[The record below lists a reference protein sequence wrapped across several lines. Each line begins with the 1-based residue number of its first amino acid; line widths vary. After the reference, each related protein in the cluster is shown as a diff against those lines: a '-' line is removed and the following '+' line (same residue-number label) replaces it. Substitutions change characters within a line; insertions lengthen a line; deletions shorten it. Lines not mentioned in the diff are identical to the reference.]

1 MGLLDSR
8 YRNRPIADALFIP
21 ILAAALGAALGAG
34 IAMRG
39 VKTTAAVPA
48 VAADSPVPATL
59 VLQKRPGPR
68 PEKKDIVRTPRPR
81 RPRRARQPVD
91 LTDNPALAKQEDT
104 KAAPA
109 SGRKKTR
116 RVYGLNK
123 VYSRGIGAR
132 GAMEDA
138 IVGKLGN
145 TLSKQFDTLRATED
159 EIKGAV
165 VSTTTVTAAPRFRK
179 RVKPSYT
186 ERMLAHRIEGVVKV
200 RLLVD
205 IDGRV
210 KKAVA
215 LNDIGCDAARQAV
228 TASLR
233 MEFEPAKRGE
243 QPVAVWIIV
252 PMRFVMLT

>member
-1 MGLLDSR
+1 MGLLDLR
-8 YRNRPIADALFIP
+8 YRNRPIADALFAPVFI
-21 ILAAALGAALGAG
+21 ATLGAALGTG

-39 VKTTAAVPA
+39 VKTVNASPQ
-48 VAADSPVPATL
+48 AADAPIRTTL
-59 VLQKRPGPR
+59 VLQRRPSPR
-68 PEKKDIVRTPRPR
+68 PAKKEIVRPPRPHPVRQAR
-81 RPRRARQPVD
+81 RPAD
-91 LTDNPALAKQEDT
+91 LTDNPELAQKEDH
-104 KAAPA
+104 KAASSPVRHKA
-109 SGRKKTR
+109 R
-116 RVYGLNK
+116 RVYGLKK
-123 VYSRGIGAR
+123 VYSRGIGAG

-145 TLSKQFDTLRATED
+145 TLAKDFDTLRATED
-159 EIKGAV
+159 DIKGAI
-165 VSTTTVTAAPRFRK
+165 VSATTVTAAPRFRK

-186 ERMLAHRIEGVVKV
+186 ERMLADRIEGVVKV
-200 RLLVD
+200 KVLVD

-215 LNDIGCDAARQAV
+215 LNDIGGDAARQAV
-228 TASLR
+228 AASLR